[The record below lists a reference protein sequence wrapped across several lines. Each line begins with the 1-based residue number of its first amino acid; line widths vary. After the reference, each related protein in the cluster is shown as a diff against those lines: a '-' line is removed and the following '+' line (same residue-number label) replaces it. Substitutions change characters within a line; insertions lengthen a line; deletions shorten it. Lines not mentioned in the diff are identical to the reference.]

1 MKYAQEDYKEFLE
14 TEYDAQMRAFDKL
27 IAIKAAVL
35 KERGD
40 VFVARFIKFDQQE
53 ISIFKVRVADNMP
66 RKNSYWTAS
75 VLSGEMGSHKNWGDL
90 SWADLREK
98 YQSAFSNSY
107 CVWLSKSDEDQ
118 FCYIGIKGLS
128 LQFSNVLEGGRTVVA
143 FGPNTPPTKYLL
155 NLLEICKEH
164 NSTTKGMLEYSQ
176 CDSSLWFPKIMPST
190 EDLNAVISTELEKTD
205 CVAIQGPPG
214 TGKTYRMA
222 SLAAQ
227 LLKQNK
233 SVLATAL
240 TNRALM
246 ELASK
251 TDLLTFLTEGKINKT
266 CLTRDEHKELPRLL
280 SNDDN
285 LCNAA
290 SGFLSLATFYFSS
303 GWAKECREDI
313 PFDYVIMDEASQA
326 LFPMIAAVKKLGKK
340 VIWIGDQAQLAPIVS
355 TNEDVI
361 SDRGWSGIVC
371 GFETLCDNFTMP
383 SYMLSDTFRLTARGA
398 RQTGVFYNGN
408 LKSVSKTQK
417 IETKVAEINPEGG
430 ASFVGMDLKRGDK
443 APLEALNRIFEIAQ
457 GILVGNPKAEIA
469 ILSKFIDT
477 TKAIQKH
484 FVMHLRSEE
493 VPKNLI
499 IETVDKV
506 QGLTVDYTLFFIPKA
521 SIEYS
526 VEKELFNVATSRA
539 RFCTIIISDKNLLR
553 ENMPQ
558 QVRRFLLQTE
568 EDKLVAFYETQS
580 PQKISVGQY
589 TFTKVG
595 KVNLPQKH
603 YKEIVED
610 KENIFV
616 IDTNVFID
624 CPTIIS
630 KIGKYK
636 VVIPTTVLEELD
648 RLKLRHG
655 VNKKALSDAAKNIDE
670 AFQKKYSQLESG
682 DPSSLP
688 EGFDVKNADCRILSV
703 ALKYKAEGKN
713 AILLTSDK
721 IFQARASGLEL
732 TTISLSDF
740 LRERRN

>member
-1 MKYAQEDYKEFLE
+1 MKYTQEDYKEFLE

-27 IAIKAAVL
+27 IATKAAVL

-40 VFVARFIKFDQQE
+40 VFVARFIKFDSE
-53 ISIFKVRVADNMP
+53 IAIFKVRVADKMP

-75 VLSGEMGSHKNWGDL
+75 LLSGDMGSYKNWGNL
-90 SWADLREK
+90 SWADLRER

-107 CVWLSKSDEDQ
+107 CVWLSKSDDDG
-118 FCYIGIKGLS
+118 FCLVGVKGLS
-128 LQFSNVLEGGRTVVA
+128 LQFSNVLEVGRTVVA
-143 FGPNTPPTKYLL
+143 FGPNTPPTKYLM
-155 NLLEICKEH
+155 NLLEICKGQ
-164 NSTTKGMLEYSQ
+164 NLQTKGILEYSQ
-176 CDSSLWFPKIMPST
+176 CDSSLWHPRFIPST
-190 EDLNAVISTELEKTD
+190 EDLNAEISTELEKTD

-233 SVLATAL
+233 SVLVTAL

-266 CLTRDEHKELPRLL
+266 CLTRDEHKELPKLL
-280 SNDDN
+280 SNEDN
-285 LCNAA
+285 LCNAT
-290 SGFLSLATFYFSS
+290 SGYLSLATFYFSS

-355 TNEDVI
+355 TNEDII
-361 SDRGWSGIVC
+361 SDRGWSGIVR
-371 GFETLCDNFTMP
+371 GFETLCDNFTLP

-408 LKSVSKTQK
+408 LKSVSKTRK
-417 IETKVAEINPEGG
+417 IETKIAEINPEGG
-430 ASFVGMDLKRGDK
+430 ASFVGLNLKRGDK
-443 APLEALNRIFEIAQ
+443 APQEALDKIFEMAQ
-457 GILVGNPKAEIA
+457 RILVGSPNAEIA

-484 FVMHLRSEE
+484 FVLHLRSEDA
-493 VPKNLI
+493 PKNLI

-539 RFCTIIISDKNLLR
+539 KFCTIIISDQNLLR

-568 EDKLVAFYETQS
+568 DDKLVVFCEAQS

-589 TFTKVG
+589 TLTKVG
-595 KVNLPQKH
+595 KVNLPEKH
-603 YKEIVED
+603 YKEIVQD

-616 IDTNVFID
+616 IDTNVFIN

-636 VVIPTTVLEELD
+636 TVIPTTVLEELD
-648 RLKLRHG
+648 RLKKKPD
-655 VNKKALSDAAKNIDE
+655 VDKKALSDATKNINE
-670 AFQKKYSQLESG
+670 AFKKRYSQMESG
-682 DPSSLP
+682 NPSLLP
-688 EGFDVKNADCRILSV
+688 EGFDVEKADCLILSV

-721 IFQARASGLEL
+721 LFQSKALGMGL